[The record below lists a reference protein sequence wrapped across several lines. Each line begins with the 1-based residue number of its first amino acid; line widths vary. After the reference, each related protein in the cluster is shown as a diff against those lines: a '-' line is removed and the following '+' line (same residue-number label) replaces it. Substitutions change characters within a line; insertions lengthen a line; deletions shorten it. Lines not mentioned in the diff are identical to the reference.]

1 MRIITISREFG
12 SGGRE
17 IGKRLAGQLGVDYY
31 DKEIITAIA
40 GKKGLDEDYVS
51 DILEHHGWQNV
62 PLTFCRSLTTVTVV
76 RSVKADLLVEQ
87 TRVIESI
94 AKAGKDCVI
103 VGRNADELLRVHHP
117 FNVFVCADMESKI
130 RRCMERAEKTKIC
143 LEKNWNE
150 KFAALT
156 KTVPRFVKLL
166 HIKAGEY
173 IPPIT

>member
-87 TRVIESI
+87 TKSRVLQRPERIVLSLDEMQMNCSGSI
-94 AKAGKDCVI
+94 TPLMFLSVLIWSQKFAVVWNGLK
-103 VGRNADELLRVHHP
+103 
-117 FNVFVCADMESKI
+117 
-130 RRCMERAEKTKIC
+130 KTKIFP
-143 LEKNWNE
+143 EKNWNE

-156 KTVPRFVKLL
+156 KTVLRFVKLL

>member
-1 MRIITISREFG
+1 M
-12 SGGRE
+12 
-17 IGKRLAGQLGVDYY
+17 
-31 DKEIITAIA
+31 
-40 GKKGLDEDYVS
+40 S

-103 VGRNADELLRVHHP
+103 VGRNADELLREHHP

-130 RRCMERAEKTKIC
+130 RRCMERAEKNENLSRKELERKIRSID
-143 LEKNWNE
+143 KNRAEVREIITHKGWGVHTSYHLTVNATDWNLKE
-150 KFAALT
+150 LTSAVAAFAASWFRRT
-156 KTVPRFVKLL
+156 NP
-166 HIKAGEY
+166 
-173 IPPIT
+173 

>member
-94 AKAGKDCVI
+94 AKAGKDCVTL
-103 VGRNADELLRVHHP
+103 DEMQMNCSGCITPLMFLSVLIWSQK
-117 FNVFVCADMESKI
+117 FAVVWSGLK
-130 RRCMERAEKTKIC
+130 KTKIC